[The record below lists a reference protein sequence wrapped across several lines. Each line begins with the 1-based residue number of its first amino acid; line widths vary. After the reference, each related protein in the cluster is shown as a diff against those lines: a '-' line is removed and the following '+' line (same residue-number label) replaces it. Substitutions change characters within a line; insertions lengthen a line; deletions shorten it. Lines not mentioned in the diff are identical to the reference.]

1 MANEIDGEL
10 YPRNN
15 AHTTARPSR
24 WQLNPVTG
32 VEEEVAISGLTD
44 LRAFVSLS
52 QTATDHTTG
61 AINAALAFVMTEV
74 GATGAYQATILGSA
88 LAAHVSQPDGTKLY
102 VHWQSPGAGYHEFAE
117 VTWRTSRPAA
127 A

>member
-15 AHTTARPSR
+15 AHTTCRPTR
-24 WQLNPVTG
+24 WQLNPTTG

-44 LRAFVSLS
+44 LRAYVSLIHE
-52 QTATDHTTG
+52 ATDHTTG
-61 AINAALAFVMTEV
+61 AINAALVYLMTEV
-74 GATGAYQATILGSA
+74 LTTAAYQATILGSA
-88 LAAHVSQPDGTKLY
+88 LAAHVAQPGGADLF
-102 VHWQSPGAGYHEFAE
+102 VHWQSPSAGYHEVVK